1 MSAAVVAMSPFG
13 GLTRSLSGLR
23 TQVGAATRN
32 ARQVTSSLKQ
42 LGSAAKKAATDTARL
57 APAAAQAGTV
67 LAGLRNQASTAAASA
82 SKLAQSAT
90 RASTGTRRVESG
102 ARGAVASL
110 RKLGTKT
117 GGVLAVIGGLLPA
130 IGIVSTLMSTFG
142 IAMTVGA
149 VVMTAVNVAMRANP
163 LGFVLGILIPLGAWL
178 IELAMNSETGQ
189 RLIEQT
195 FTVVLKVFE
204 EYLKFLVPVLT
215 FVASL
220 VTTYFK
226 GYFGVITAVLGGLRG
241 AVGGFSQAG
250 GSARSASTALRGIAS
265 GAFNAIMAPIRPVI
279 SFLTGTLPGSFG
291 RVSSA
296 LSSSLGGIGRFVTT
310 GLQAVLAVVTG
321 PFNGMIAF
329 ANWIIDGLEDLSFE
343 LLGKK
348 FGVDLDKIPMLAE
361 GGVVWPM
368 SMGSAP
374 RINPVSDLDH
384 RRVAPAAPH
393 SLHKGPHRV
402 RVYREAAGAGPRSTA
417 EDLLFLA
424 AAHA

>member
-1 MSAAVVAMSPFG
+1 MSTALPANYFAGWQPALG
-13 GLTRSLSGLR
+13 GLR
-23 TQVGAATRN
+23 TQAAQA
-32 ARQVTSSLKQ
+32 ARAVERQ
-42 LGSAAKKAATDTARL
+42 AASIRKAATGATRLSSEAR
-57 APAAAQAGTV
+57 QTGKV
-67 LAGLRNQASTAAASA
+67 LAGLRTQAGTAAQSA
-82 SKLAQSAT
+82 ARLGQSAT

-102 ARGAVASL
+102 ARGVVASM
-110 RKLGTKT
+110 RKLGGKT
-117 GGVLAVIGGLLPA
+117 GGVLAIMGGLVGVT
-130 IGIVSTLMSTFG
+130 GIVGNLMSTFG
-142 IAMTVGA
+142 IAMTVGS

-204 EYLKFLVPVLT
+204 ESLKFLTPLLATVGT
-215 FVASL
+215 I

-226 GYFGVITAVLGGLRG
+226 TYFEVVSAVVGGLRG
-241 AVGGFSQAG
+241 AVNGFSQTG
-250 GSARSASTALRGIAS
+250 SSARSASSALRGIAS

-279 SFLTGTLPGSFG
+279 TFLTGTLPGAFS
-291 RVSSA
+291 RVSSS
-296 LSSSLGGIGRFVTT
+296 LSGSLSGIGRFVTT
-310 GLQAVLAVVTG
+310 GLQAVLAAVTG

-343 LLGKK
+343 ILGKK

-384 RRVAPAAPH
+384 RRVVPAAPH
-393 SLHKGPHRV
+393 SPGQDPHRV
-402 RVYREAAGAGPRSTA
+402 REYREAAGAGPRSTA